1 MIRPRG
7 AAVLVMA
14 ALPVLGL
21 AGCAAS
27 DGVAGDRS
35 GRAEQSAPVAATPRP
50 AASPPAAS
58 TAPPAPRPGAAYGGI
73 RTHPAVPSVAPTTAR
88 PLRLRLASVGIDVPV
103 VPVGVAPDGQMA
115 LPPNPATIGWYEFGP
130 GTTAARG
137 SVVLGGHVDSLQY
150 GVGPLVRLRG
160 LQTGAS
166 VVVGLTDGTSTTYRV
181 QSVQDIPKAGMAF
194 DQVFDREGPRLLR
207 IITCG
212 GPYDRGRG
220 GYQDNLVVVA
230 VPA

>member
-1 MIRPRG
+1 MIRPRR

-27 DGVAGDRS
+27 EGAAGDRS
-35 GRAEQSAPVAATPRP
+35 RRAAPSAPSAPSAARP
-50 AASPPAAS
+50 EP
-58 TAPPAPRPGAAYGGI
+58 AYGGI
-73 RTHPAVPSVAPTTAR
+73 RTHPAVPSAAPSTAR
-88 PLRLRLASVGIDVPV
+88 PLRLRLVSVGIDVPV
-103 VPVGVAPDGQMA
+103 VPVGVASDGQMA

-130 GTTAARG
+130 GTTDARG
-137 SVVLGGHVDSLQY
+137 SVVLGGHVDSLRY

-160 LQTGAS
+160 LESGAS
-166 VVVGLTDGTSTTYRV
+166 VVVGLTDGTATTYRV
-181 QSVQDIPKAGMAF
+181 QSVQDIPKAGVAF
-194 DQVFDREGPRLLR
+194 DQVFDRDGPRLLR